1 VPTSLKGLRPAA
13 TSEGPARRV
22 PNAGMPSEDRNN
34 SGHEQP
40 VNRPLTRS
48 QRFLGNAP
56 IRVKVVLITLV
67 PLMAMFLF
75 AGILTYIVTDEA
87 QSAQQVQ
94 QLARLGSQA
103 STLVNDLQL
112 ERQAAAEYVANPGET
127 KTHPQLRR
135 FIDAN
140 ERTDATLRQFMA
152 EAGRL
157 DSDTKAPIQRE
168 LQSVTRQ
175 SAALVNQR
183 QNLLKAARK
192 QGVTVSVSASK
203 YETLINDL
211 LSIGDRL
218 AGAADD
224 RDLSDQLRA
233 VAAFSRYKE
242 ATGTEQILVLDV
254 LADQGRKFTNDSVT
268 NVIQANTEQETAK
281 KQFQDAG
288 TPAQQRIRNDTVSQ
302 ESQYRTTA
310 NRVRK
315 TPIDTTIGVS
325 QAEWI
330 KYSNQADQV
339 MRGVEEKLNAGAVQA
354 AADFRDDAIRKTII
368 VITVALAALVVA
380 LLVSL
385 AVARS
390 MVRPLV
396 RLRSSAL
403 EVAYQSLPEVVRRL
417 QDADQQTAAQA
428 SAETRAR
435 TLDIRSGDEIGQVAQ
450 AFNAVHLEAVRVAS
464 EQAQLRQS
472 VSTMFVN
479 LSRRSQLLVDR
490 LIRLIDGLEQGEQDP
505 DRLSELFKLD
515 HLATRMRRNDENL
528 LVLAGADA
536 GRRWTRPAPL
546 VDVLRAA
553 TAEVEQY
560 TRVKLGSIDDS
571 VEISAAA
578 VNDLVHLVAEIL
590 ENATSFSS
598 PRTDVV
604 VDSRRVGDHVVIE
617 IEDAGIGMSREQLAE
632 FNERLAKPPVFDI
645 AVSRMMG
652 LFVVGRL
659 ASRHGV
665 KVMLRDAS
673 GGGVLAIVTLPAGV
687 LHGDQPIIPA
697 APPAA
702 ADADDLNG
710 DRPVERVVS
719 ERVDRAEQPALPAAN
734 APYAPTG
741 SFGSPPPG
749 QPPFGGAPQ
758 NAPSPFGGNQPPFGG
773 QPPFPGQSPFPG
785 QPDFPGQPEQR
796 PAAQP
801 FAPAASSENPP
812 FGGVRQDAGDDA
824 QREAFGPPAR
834 GPQTPP
840 SARDLFGPVTPEPL
854 PRRDER
860 DDSGAQP
867 VFPFAPTTPT
877 PAQPPFAAPAAATEE
892 QPDPSWSEPTR
903 PVPIIRD
910 PAAAA
915 ATGTHSILG
924 DLRPEP
930 TPSEAREPDL
940 TWSTGG
946 AGRPERR
953 TSIDEPTQ
961 STPTQQPPAA
971 STPSGAPSRLPVRDP
986 FASREAQTGP
996 QSRPMTP
1003 TAPLA
1008 PATPGGQPAA
1018 PEAPATHAPAAH
1030 APAAQA
1036 PAAQAPI
1043 DQAIAAAQ
1051 GPQRPQTPQQP
1062 GQAPQPQGGRNSS
1075 AADAMAA
1082 LRREA
1087 TADRSS
1093 TTGAQKVFRAGP
1105 SDPPNSDPTIEMPLP
1120 IFDAI
1125 ESEWFRSRTTA
1136 TPRNGSANGNG
1147 SWSPPRVPE
1156 APGARSAAKSDA
1168 EPETADDAR
1177 QLTGGT
1183 LADAPV
1189 SPAVGG
1195 EPAFPQSATA
1205 AFNRPRPTG
1214 SPTDEPA
1221 IPSGAEREEEPV
1233 GVGAA
1238 RQPATAAWESP
1249 ADAGWRAAQAA
1260 AEAAPSSTTKSGLPK
1275 RVPMAH
1281 FVPGRVET
1289 AAKKAS
1295 RPASHRSPEAVR
1307 GVLSSYRSGLEQGR
1321 QAGRPSRTGTTF
1333 AGSPETQ
1340 EEM

>member
-1 VPTSLKGLRPAA
+1 
-13 TSEGPARRV
+13 
-22 PNAGMPSEDRNN
+22 
-34 SGHEQP
+34 
-40 VNRPLTRS
+40 
-48 QRFLGNAP
+48 
-56 IRVKVVLITLV
+56 
-67 PLMAMFLF
+67 MAMFLF

-112 ERQAAAEYVANPGET
+112 ERSAAAYYVANPGEG
-127 KTHPQLRR
+127 KTHPPLRR
-135 FIDAN
+135 FIEAGTT
-140 ERTDATLRQFMA
+140 TDATLRQFLA

-157 DSDTKAPIQRE
+157 DADTKAPIQSE
-168 LQSVTRQ
+168 LQSVTRG
-175 SAALVNQR
+175 STTLVNGR
-183 QNLLKAARK
+183 NNLLNQARNG
-192 QGVTVSVSASK
+192 GVTVNLAAQK
-203 YETLINDL
+203 YETLIGDL
-211 LSIGDRL
+211 LKIGDRL

-224 RDLSDQLRA
+224 RDLSDQLAA
-233 VAAFSRYKE
+233 VSVFSRYKE
-242 ATGTEQILVLDV
+242 SIGREQVLVLDV
-254 LADQGRKFTNDSVT
+254 LVDQDKKFTNESFKEVT
-268 NVIQANTEQETAK
+268 QAATEQETFNTEFGETA
-281 KQFQDAG
+281 
-288 TPAQQRIRNDTVSQ
+288 TPTQRGARNDTVSQ
-302 ESQYRTTA
+302 EGPYRSA
-310 NRVRK
+310 ASRIRK
-315 TPIDTTIGVS
+315 TSIGAEINTTQTQWVADSTQIDSVLR
-325 QAEWI
+325 
-330 KYSNQADQV
+330 N
-339 MRGVEEKLNAGAVQA
+339 VEEKLSADAVQA
-354 AADFRDDAIRKTII
+354 AANFRDDAIRKTII
-368 VITVALAALVVA
+368 VITVALAALVIA

-490 LIRLIDGLEQGEQDP
+490 LIRLIDGLEQGERDP

-604 VDSRRVGDHVVIE
+604 VDSRRVGDHVIIE
-617 IEDAGIGMSREQLAE
+617 IEDQGIGMSREQLAE

-673 GGGVLAIVTLPAGV
+673 GGGVLAIVTLPSGV
-687 LHGDQPIIPA
+687 LHGDQPVVPAPLPA
-697 APPAA
+697 AES
-702 ADADDLNG
+702 DEHG
-710 DRPVERVVS
+710 DRPVERVTS
-719 ERVDRAEQPALPAAN
+719 ERVDRTGEQPALPAAN
-734 APYAPTG
+734 AHYAPTG
-741 SFGSPPPG
+741 NFGAPTPG

-758 NAPSPFGGNQPPFGG
+758 LPPTPFGGNQPSFG
-773 QPPFPGQSPFPG
+773 QPGQHQ
-785 QPDFPGQPEQR
+785 QPQHQQPE
-796 PAAQP
+796 QP
-801 FAPAASSENPP
+801 FAPAAEQNASDPWAQRSAPP
-812 FGGVRQDAGDDA
+812 FGGVRQDAEEQDN
-824 QREAFGPPAR
+824 QREQYGPPSH
-834 GPQTPP
+834 GQP

-860 DDSGAQP
+860 DDSGAQG
-867 VFPFAPTTPT
+867 FPFAPTTPT
-877 PAQPPFAAPAAATEE
+877 PAQPPFTAPGAVEE

-924 DLRPEP
+924 DLRPETAP
-930 TPSEAREPDL
+930 NEAREPDL

-946 AGRPERR
+946 IPRPVA
-953 TSIDEPTQ
+953 DEQSSPNAATTQ
-961 STPTQQPPAA
+961 PGFP
-971 STPSGAPSRLPVRDP
+971 APSPKPAGPTPGGPTPLPVRDP
-986 FASREAQTGP
+986 FASREAQVPQQQTRPIAPTG
-996 QSRPMTP
+996 
-1003 TAPLA
+1003 PLA
-1008 PATPGGQPAA
+1008 PTSPAA
-1018 PEAPATHAPAAH
+1018 PP

-1036 PAAQAPI
+1036 AQAPA
-1043 DQAIAAAQ
+1043 QKAPEAAPTSPSRA
-1051 GPQRPQTPQQP
+1051 
-1062 GQAPQPQGGRNSS
+1062 GGGS

-1087 TADRSS
+1087 SSDRSNA
-1093 TTGAQKVFRAGP
+1093 TGAQKIFRAGP

-1136 TPRNGSANGNG
+1136 APRNGSSNNGS

-1156 APGARSAAKSDA
+1156 APGAARSTAPE
-1168 EPETADDAR
+1168 EPEEKQAPETTR
-1177 QLTGGT
+1177 LPE
-1183 LADAPV
+1183 APV
-1189 SPAVGG
+1189 SPVVGG
-1195 EPAFPQSATA
+1195 EVPFAQNATA
-1205 AFNRPRPTG
+1205 AWSRPRPNG
-1214 SPTDEPA
+1214 SNGSNGTNGSNADEPA
-1221 IPSGAEREEEPV
+1221 TPSGMERQEEPV
-1233 GVGAA
+1233 SVGAA

-1249 ADAGWRAAQAA
+1249 ADAGWRAAQAV
-1260 AEAAPSSTTKSGLPK
+1260 AEAAPSSTTKTGLPK

-1295 RPASHRSPEAVR
+1295 RPTSHRSPEAVR

-1321 QAGRPSRTGTTF
+1321 QAGRPSPTGTTL

>member
-1 VPTSLKGLRPAA
+1 
-13 TSEGPARRV
+13 
-22 PNAGMPSEDRNN
+22 
-34 SGHEQP
+34 
-40 VNRPLTRS
+40 
-48 QRFLGNAP
+48 
-56 IRVKVVLITLV
+56 
-67 PLMAMFLF
+67 MAMFLF

-94 QLARLGSQA
+94 QLARLGSQS

-112 ERQAAAEYVANPGET
+112 ERSAAAYYVADPGNNEN
-127 KTHPQLRR
+127 HPPLRR
-135 FIDAN
+135 FIDAAAA
-140 ERTDATLRQFMA
+140 TDASLRQFLS
-152 EAGRL
+152 ESGRL
-157 DSDTKAPIQRE
+157 DADTKAPIQSE
-168 LQSVTRQ
+168 LQSVTRG
-175 SAALVNQR
+175 STTLVNQR
-183 QNLLKAARK
+183 KNLLEQARK
-192 QGVTVSVSASK
+192 GGVSVGLAAQK
-203 YETLINDL
+203 YDTLIGDL
-211 LSIGDRL
+211 LKIGDNL

-224 RDLSDQLRA
+224 RQLSDQLTA
-233 VAAFSRYKE
+233 VALFSNYKE
-242 ATGTEQILVLDV
+242 AIGKEQVLVLDV
-254 LADQGRKFTNDSVT
+254 LVEQKKKFTNDSFKEVDRAAT
-268 NVIQANTEQETAK
+268 QQEVFNSQFGETA
-281 KQFQDAG
+281 
-288 TPAQQRIRNDTVSQ
+288 TPTQREIRNDTVSQ
-302 ESQYRTTA
+302 ESQYRSSA
-310 NRVRK
+310 NRVRN
-315 TPIDTTIGVS
+315 TEIGQPIGTTQV
-325 QAEWI
+325 QWV
-330 KYSNQADQV
+330 ADSTQLNSV
-339 MRGVEEKLNAGAVQA
+339 LRNVEEKLNADAVKA

-368 VITVALAALVVA
+368 VITVALAALVIA

-403 EVAYQSLPEVVRRL
+403 EVAYQSLPEVVRKL

-490 LIRLIDGLEQGEQDP
+490 LIRLIDGLEQGERDP

-571 VEISAAA
+571 VEISASA

-604 VDSRRVGDHVVIE
+604 VDSRRVGDHVIIE
-617 IEDAGIGMSREQLAE
+617 IEDQGIGMSREQLAE

-673 GGGVLAIVTLPAGV
+673 GGGVLAIVTLPSGV
-687 LHGDQPIIPA
+687 LHGDQPVVPAPLPA
-697 APPAA
+697 AES
-702 ADADDLNG
+702 DEHG
-710 DRPVERVVS
+710 DRPVERVTS
-719 ERVDRAEQPALPAAN
+719 ERVDRTGEQPALPAAN

-741 SFGSPPPG
+741 NFGAPAPG

-758 NAPSPFGGNQPPFGG
+758 LPPTPFGGNQPPFG
-773 QPPFPGQSPFPG
+773 QPQ
-785 QPDFPGQPEQR
+785 QPE
-796 PAAQP
+796 QP
-801 FAPAASSENPP
+801 FAPAAEQNGSDPWAQRSAPP
-812 FGGVRQDAGDDA
+812 FGGVRQDAEQHDI
-824 QREAFGPPAR
+824 QREQYGPPSQ
-834 GPQTPP
+834 GQPT
-840 SARDLFGPVTPEPL
+840 ARDLFGPVTPEPL

-860 DDSGAQP
+860 DDNAAQG
-867 VFPFAPTTPT
+867 FPFAPTTPT
-877 PAQPPFAAPAAATEE
+877 PAQPPFTAPGAVEE

-930 TPSEAREPDL
+930 APNEAREPDL

-946 AGRPERR
+946 IPRPVADEQSSSNAAHTQPGFPVAQPKPAG
-953 TSIDEPTQ
+953 PT
-961 STPTQQPPAA
+961 P
-971 STPSGAPSRLPVRDP
+971 GAPTPLPVRDP
-986 FASREAQTGP
+986 FASREAQVPQQQTRPIAPTG
-996 QSRPMTP
+996 
-1003 TAPLA
+1003 PLA
-1008 PATPGGQPAA
+1008 PTSPAA
-1018 PEAPATHAPAAH
+1018 

-1036 PAAQAPI
+1036 AQAPA
-1043 DQAIAAAQ
+1043 QKAPEAAPTSPSRA
-1051 GPQRPQTPQQP
+1051 
-1062 GQAPQPQGGRNSS
+1062 GGGS

-1087 TADRSS
+1087 TADRSN
-1093 TTGAQKVFRAGP
+1093 TTGAQKIFRAGP

-1136 TPRNGSANGNG
+1136 APRNGSSSNGS

-1156 APGARSAAKSDA
+1156 APGATRATVPDEKEA
-1168 EPETADDAR
+1168 PETTR
-1177 QLTGGT
+1177 LPE
-1183 LADAPV
+1183 APV
-1189 SPAVGG
+1189 SPVVGG
-1195 EPAFPQSATA
+1195 EVPFAQSATA
-1205 AFNRPRPTG
+1205 AWSRPRPNGANG
-1214 SPTDEPA
+1214 SNGTNGSHADEPA
-1221 IPSGAEREEEPV
+1221 TPSGMERQEEPV
-1233 GVGAA
+1233 SVGAA

-1249 ADAGWRAAQAA
+1249 ADAGWRAAQAV
-1260 AEAAPSSTTKSGLPK
+1260 AEAAPSSTTKTGLPK

-1289 AAKKAS
+1289 AAKKAP
-1295 RPASHRSPEAVR
+1295 RPTSHRSPEAVR

-1321 QAGRPSRTGTTF
+1321 QAGRPSPTGTTL

>member
-1 VPTSLKGLRPAA
+1 M
-13 TSEGPARRV
+13 
-22 PNAGMPSEDRNN
+22 N
-34 SGHEQP
+34 
-40 VNRPLTRS
+40 NRPLTRS

-112 ERQAAAEYVANPGET
+112 ERSAAAYYVANPGDE
-127 KTHPQLRR
+127 KTHPPLRR
-135 FIDAN
+135 FIEAGTT
-140 ERTDATLRQFMA
+140 TDATLRQFLA

-157 DSDTKAPIQRE
+157 DADTKAPIQSQ
-168 LQSVTRQ
+168 LQSVTRG
-175 SAALVNQR
+175 STTLVNQR
-183 QNLLKAARK
+183 NNLLKQARDG
-192 QGVTVSVSASK
+192 GVTVDVAAGK
-203 YETLINDL
+203 YDTLIGDL
-211 LSIGDRL
+211 LKIGDRL

-224 RDLSDQLRA
+224 RALSDQLDA
-233 VAAFSRYKE
+233 VSVFSRYKE
-242 ATGTEQILVLDV
+242 AVGKEQVIVLDV
-254 LADQGRKFTNDSVT
+254 LVDQDKKFTNETYKNVT
-268 NVIQANTEQETAK
+268 RAATEQEVFNTEFGETA
-281 KQFQDAG
+281 
-288 TPAQQRIRNDTVSQ
+288 TTAQRGVRNDTVSQ
-302 ESQYRTTA
+302 EGPYRSA
-310 NRVRK
+310 AARVRN
-315 TPIDTTIGVS
+315 TTFGSAINTTQTQWV
-325 QAEWI
+325 
-330 KYSNQADQV
+330 ADSTQV
-339 MRGVEEKLNAGAVQA
+339 DSVLRNVEQKLNADAVQA

-368 VITVALAALVVA
+368 VITVALAALVIA

-403 EVAYQSLPEVVRRL
+403 EVAYQSLPEVVRKL

-490 LIRLIDGLEQGEQDP
+490 LIRLIDGLEQGERDP

-560 TRVKLGSIDDS
+560 TRVKLGSIDDT

-604 VDSRRVGDHVVIE
+604 VDSRRVGDHVIIE
-617 IEDAGIGMSREQLAE
+617 IEDQGIGMSREQLAE

-687 LHGDQPIIPA
+687 LHGDQPIVPA
-697 APPAA
+697 PLPPAEG
-702 ADADDLNG
+702 DEQS
-710 DRPVERVVS
+710 DRPVERVTS
-719 ERVDRAEQPALPAAN
+719 ERVDRTGEQPALPAAT

-741 SFGSPPPG
+741 NFGTPPSG
-749 QPPFGGAPQ
+749 QPPFGG
-758 NAPSPFGGNQPPFGG
+758 NQPQFG
-773 QPPFPGQSPFPG
+773 QPGPAQFGQPLPG
-785 QPDFPGQPEQR
+785 QPGQPQFGQPMPGQPQFGQPEQ
-796 PAAQP
+796 QP
-801 FAPAASSENPP
+801 FAPAEQNNGSDPWAQRSAPP
-812 FGGVRQDAGDDA
+812 FGGVRQDADERDA
-824 QREAFGPPAR
+824 QRDAYGPSTQNQP
-834 GPQTPP
+834 T
-840 SARDLFGPVTPEPL
+840 ARDLFGPVNPEPL

-860 DDSGAQP
+860 DDSGAQA
-867 VFPFAPTTPT
+867 FPFAPTTPT
-877 PAQPPFAAPAAATEE
+877 PAQPPFTAPGAAEE
-892 QPDPSWSEPTR
+892 TPDPSWSEPTR

-946 AGRPERR
+946 IQRQQPA
-953 TSIDEPTQ
+953 DEPAANAQPPRPAAAPLPSRPTQ
-961 STPTQQPPAA
+961 PLTTQPLTTQPLTTQPLPSRPTATPTGGLGTPQGGPAA
-971 STPSGAPSRLPVRDP
+971 QPTGPSPLPVRDP
-986 FASREAQTGP
+986 FASREAQVP
-996 QSRPMTP
+996 QQQSRPIAP
-1003 TAPLA
+1003 TGPLA
-1008 PATPGGQPAA
+1008 PTSPAA
-1018 PEAPATHAPAAH
+1018 PP
-1030 APAAQA
+1030 AQA
-1036 PAAQAPI
+1036 PAAKAAEPEAP
-1043 DQAIAAAQ
+1043 
-1051 GPQRPQTPQQP
+1051 T
-1062 GQAPQPQGGRNSS
+1062 APSRGGSS

-1082 LRREA
+1082 LRRDA
-1087 TADRSS
+1087 PKTPSN
-1093 TTGAQKVFRAGP
+1093 TTGAQKIFRAGP

-1136 TPRNGSANGNG
+1136 APRNGSSSNNNGS

-1156 APGARSAAKSDA
+1156 APGAAKTSAPEEPDAK
-1168 EPETADDAR
+1168 ETTRLPE
-1177 QLTGGT
+1177 
-1183 LADAPV
+1183 APV

-1195 EPAFPQSATA
+1195 ETPFPQSATA
-1205 AFNRPRPTG
+1205 AFRRPRPNG
-1214 SPTDEPA
+1214 STADEPA
-1221 IPSGAEREEEPV
+1221 TPSDVERQEEPV
-1233 GVGAA
+1233 SVGAGA

-1249 ADAGWRAAQAA
+1249 ADAGWRAAQAV
-1260 AEAAPSSTTKSGLPK
+1260 AEAAPSSTTKTGLPK

-1295 RPASHRSPEAVR
+1295 RPTSHRSPEAVR

-1321 QAGRPSRTGTTF
+1321 QAGRPSPTGTTL